1 MIDQVDLASKS
12 MTPQRPTDR
21 QKADLLSFSQ
31 QTLHQPAQNPS
42 FYGGPSPVQTTSKV
56 SFKQP
61 AATANQAIQQTVY
74 NFGGPPV
81 GLLVPVPVNQN
92 SSDFKGFS

>member
-1 MIDQVDLASKS
+1 MIDRVDLVSKS

-21 QKADLLSFSQ
+21 QKAELLSFSQ
-31 QTLHQPAQNPS
+31 QTLHQPTQNPS
-42 FYGGPSPVQTTSKV
+42 FYGGASPVQATSKV

-61 AATANQAIQQTVY
+61 ATTASQAIQQTVY

-81 GLLVPVPVNQN
+81 GLLVPVPANQN